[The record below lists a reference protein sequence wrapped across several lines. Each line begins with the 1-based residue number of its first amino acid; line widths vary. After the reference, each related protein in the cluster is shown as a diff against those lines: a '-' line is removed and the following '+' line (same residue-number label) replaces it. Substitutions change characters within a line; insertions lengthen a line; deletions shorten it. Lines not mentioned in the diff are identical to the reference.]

1 MKDIEYTNEEKRKMI
16 EFSKSFVITNASN
29 VIEFGKIVQNR
40 LSTLSDTVLNMTKEK
55 DVDNITLII
64 NDIMKELNKMNKKN
78 EKRSFIDFFTKP
90 NNDQTNEINY
100 TSILNNI
107 ELLQIELQ
115 KHLFV
120 LNKDL
125 QFIELLKINNKEFL
139 RELDMYL
146 ITGKLILKKSN
157 NDKETLKDDRVK
169 FNDYVQAIDRFE
181 KRLYDLELTRTMT
194 LQMDPQINLMRDNT
208 YALIDRINSIIKVT
222 IPLCKNQIIIL
233 ISQQEHKDMVQEQNE
248 ISKLLNEALKDN
260 SSGLSEMTKD
270 LRNQLNKGTISD
282 LTLQATTNTLLT
294 MVNDIIQKDKKEEVE
309 NPMVLEL

>member
-146 ITGKLILKKSN
+146 ITGKLILEKSN

-194 LQMDPQINLMRDNT
+194 LQMNPQINLMRDNT

>member
-194 LQMDPQINLMRDNT
+194 LQMNPQINLMRDNT